1 MWENELKK
9 MKVEQR
15 KMQDINEKERIGLKI
30 VELMKNIQ
38 ELKKERSVK
47 E

>member
-9 MKVEQR
+9 MKVEQK
-15 KMQDINEKERIGLKI
+15 KMQDINEKERIGMKI
-30 VELMKNIQ
+30 VDLMKKIQ
-38 ELKKERSVK
+38 ELRKERSVK